1 MQINSKLNS
10 KPYDYLY
17 LTACLALTYLMFGL
31 VVQPLHI
38 TMTIYLPN
46 GGIVHKHRDLAS
58 LSHLSSQQLL
68 ITAARYLAI
77 NQNKKKTF
85 TTVRLMVCSALAWIP
100 ASLVYLFD
108 ICVQNSL
115 DSSVK

>member
-1 MQINSKLNS
+1 
-10 KPYDYLY
+10 
-17 LTACLALTYLMFGL
+17 MFGL

-46 GGIVHKHRDLAS
+46 GGDVHKNRDLAS
-58 LSHLSSQQLL
+58 LSYLSSQQLL
-68 ITAARYLAI
+68 ITAERYLAI
-77 NQNKKKTF
+77 KQQQKSTF
-85 TTVRLMVCSALAWIP
+85 TTVRLMVCSTLAWIP

-108 ICVQNSL
+108 ICIPNSL